1 MPSMAFAQ
9 IRRARLSLYLLS
21 QIRLTT
27 LQASLH
33 VADRQVV
40 PPRFDANLS
49 VDAGGFTT
57 GDLGV
62 SPDRT
67 CTGWLS

>member
-1 MPSMAFAQ
+1 MAFAHFRQ
-9 IRRARLSLYLLS
+9 ARLSLYLLS

-33 VADRQVV
+33 VSDRQVDSL
-40 PPRFDANLS
+40 RFA
-49 VDAGGFTT
+49 AGISTNAGSFTT
-57 GDLGV
+57 RELGF

-67 CTGWLS
+67 STGWLS

>member
-9 IRRARLSLYLLS
+9 IRRARLSLYLLP

-33 VADRQVV
+33 VADRQVA
-40 PPRFDANLS
+40 PPRFDAGLS
-49 VDAGGFTT
+49 TDAGGFTT
-57 GDLGV
+57 EELGF

>member
-1 MPSMAFAQ
+1 MAFAQ
-9 IRRARLSLYLLS
+9 IRRARLSLYLLT

-33 VADRQVV
+33 VADRQVDT
-40 PPRFDANLS
+40 PCFDAGISTN
-49 VDAGGFTT
+49 AGGITT
-57 GDLGV
+57 GELGF

-67 CTGWLS
+67 YTGWLS